1 MEKAKIQRKE
11 REKINK
17 RKGRGK
23 TARLR
28 KKIKKTVKEKL
39 DIKKK
44 RNREEMELQ

>member
-28 KKIKKTVKEKL
+28 IKIKKTVKEKL
-39 DIKKK
+39 DIYIKKK
-44 RNREEMELQ
+44 ENKRS